1 MEKTKGQGGRRA
13 QKAQRKASKE
23 KRNSLWAGEET
34 CSTEERG
41 GREIEERG
49 SWEEGPGSWWEEEE
63 VGRGREKETGND
75 ESTKREDGTS

>member
-34 CSTEERG
+34 CSTEERR
-41 GREIEERG
+41 GRENEERG
-49 SWEEGPGSWWEEEE
+49 GW
-63 VGRGREKETGND
+63 
-75 ESTKREDGTS
+75 